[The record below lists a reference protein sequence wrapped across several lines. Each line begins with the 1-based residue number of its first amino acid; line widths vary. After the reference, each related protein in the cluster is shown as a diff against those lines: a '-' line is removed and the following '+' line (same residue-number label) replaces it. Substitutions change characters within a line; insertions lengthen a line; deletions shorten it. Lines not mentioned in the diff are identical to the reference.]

1 MADSASEVKVL
12 VAGSGVM
19 GRGIAASFA
28 DAGVATAILS
38 RKPGSVTG
46 VHKKVRLLGE
56 LPAEA
61 PDLIIETIP
70 EIIDLKHEFNA
81 RVEAAYDGT
90 PVLGSNTSSLP
101 LQDLADRLSHP
112 ERYCGIHYFQPADIA
127 PVVELARVAQSRD
140 DAILTAQTLLESSG
154 KYVVNLNEPIEGLLV
169 NRLQHAILHEGYYLI
184 EKGIC
189 TARDIDEAVKRM
201 LGPRMSVTGLIEQK
215 DISGLD
221 THALAQAEL
230 VPQLHH
236 GAEPSAVV
244 QNLYRDGKLG
254 MKTGTGF
261 YDWRDWN
268 VAGHRSKTAKLM
280 QEVLDLLDERRTAPP
295 PLAPKSGG

>member
-1 MADSASEVKVL
+1 MAESASKVKVL

-28 DAGVATAILS
+28 NAGLATAILS
-38 RKPGSVTG
+38 RNPGSVTE
-46 VHKKVRLLGE
+46 VDKKVQLLGE

-61 PDLIIETIP
+61 PELIIETIP

-81 RVEAAYDGT
+81 RIEAAYGGA

-101 LQDLADRLSHP
+101 LQELADRLSQP
-112 ERYCGIHYFQPADIA
+112 ENYCGIHYFQPADIA
-127 PVVELARVAQSRD
+127 PVVELARVAQSAD
-140 DAILTAQTLLESSG
+140 STIQTAQRLLETSG

-189 TARDIDEAVKRM
+189 TAQDIDEAAKRM

-236 GAEPSAVV
+236 GAKPSPVV
-244 QNLYRDGKLG
+244 QDLYNAGKLG
-254 MKTGTGF
+254 MKSGTGF

-268 VAGHRSKTAKLM
+268 IAGHRGKTTKLM
-280 QEVLDLLDERRTAPP
+280 QEVLDLLEERRTAPP
-295 PLAPKSGG
+295 PLAPKDGD